1 MNSKH
6 YQNVIIADKD
16 IIFTS
21 IIANNDIFKLSKQ
34 TLAILTPEMAW
45 FQRGRLL
52 KLRKVA
58 HAKNSEFAIC
68 LKINKI
74 NKIK

>member
-1 MNSKH
+1 MWRKQRNVKDCDFFLFMNSKH

-34 TLAILTPEMAW
+34 TLAILTPLISKRTTIEAEK
-45 FQRGRLL
+45 GGACKEL
-52 KLRKVA
+52 
-58 HAKNSEFAIC
+58 
-68 LKINKI
+68 
-74 NKIK
+74 